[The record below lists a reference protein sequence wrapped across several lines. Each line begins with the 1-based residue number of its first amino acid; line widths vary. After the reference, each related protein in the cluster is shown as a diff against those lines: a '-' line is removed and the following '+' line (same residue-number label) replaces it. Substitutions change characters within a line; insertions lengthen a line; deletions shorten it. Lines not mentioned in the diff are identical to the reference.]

1 MFHKLFED
9 ESAQLS
15 IEMLLMMGALAGF
28 ILLLVFNMQSTSE
41 SFSEEFED
49 STSSILD
56 RVRSIKPE

>member
-9 ESAQLS
+9 KSAQLS